1 MRTTQTVAHV
11 AITCA
16 DDTVALMEIL
26 TDDGRGGG
34 STTTAEAV
42 NMLVARAAV
51 SFSPEKVPVK
61 GWTPIDANAI
71 PADRTFR
78 NALRHD
84 GKAFSHCP
92 IHSKEIAL
100 AMVRV
105 HREPR
110 FAALDAKRMAAGRKG
125 DKALVERLDA
135 EADALANLTGPV
147 KACTTVE
154 ELKKTLQTL
163 GVE

>member
-1 MRTTQTVAHV
+1 MNSAHV
-11 AITCA
+11 ALTFADGTCGVMHLVREEPIDSAFIEDNIRRSAFDA
-16 DDTVALMEIL
+16 D
-26 TDDGRGGG
+26 
-34 STTTAEAV
+34 
-42 NMLVARAAV
+42 
-51 SFSPEKVPVK
+51 KVPVRR
-61 GWTPIDANAI
+61 WAPVSPADV

-78 NALRHD
+78 NALRYD

-100 AMVRV
+100 AKVRV

-110 FAALDAKRMAAGRKG
+110 FAALDAKRMAAGRTG
-125 DKALVERLDA
+125 DKALAARLDA
-135 EADALANLTGPV
+135 EADALANLTEPV